1 MSMRE
6 LKHAAFMLE
15 KFAEDLNEDAQKL
28 SASLELMLQNVDQA
42 QEHLD
47 TIRRVL
53 EQEETPFEREEDL

>member
-1 MSMRE
+1 MRE